1 MNEWRV
7 VVAGVGTIGSVTEK
21 TEEFARCAALS
32 KFGEEGERSS
42 TVNPGRKREAIY
54 EDDDFSV
61 LRG

>member
-7 VVAGVGTIGSVTEK
+7 VVKGVGDIGSVTEK
-21 TEEFARCAALS
+21 TEELARCAALS
-32 KFGEEGERSS
+32 KFGEEGERNS

-61 LRG
+61 SKK